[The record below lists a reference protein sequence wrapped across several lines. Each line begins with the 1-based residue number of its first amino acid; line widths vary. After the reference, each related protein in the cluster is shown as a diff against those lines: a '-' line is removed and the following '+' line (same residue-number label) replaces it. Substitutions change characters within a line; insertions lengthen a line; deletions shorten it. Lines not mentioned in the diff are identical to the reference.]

1 MRLHTVETGH
11 RLPQKLILRMIRL
24 LSGDPDQPLDVV
36 KTMLYRPEFFGKPYS
51 ELLQAVM
58 RGPSSWTI
66 GERELFAAFTSRQN
80 ECQF

>member
-24 LSGDPDQPLDVV
+24 LSGDPDQPFDVI

-51 ELLQAVM
+51 ELLHSVM
-58 RGPSSWTI
+58 RGPSSWTV
-66 GERELFAAFTSRQN
+66 GERELFAAFTSRKN

>member
-1 MRLHTVETGH
+1 MRLQIVESGH

-24 LSGDPDQPLDVV
+24 LSGDPNQPYDVV
-36 KTMLYRPEFFGKPYS
+36 KTMLYRPAFFGKPYS

-58 RGPSSWTI
+58 RGPSSWTV

-80 ECQF
+80 ECRF